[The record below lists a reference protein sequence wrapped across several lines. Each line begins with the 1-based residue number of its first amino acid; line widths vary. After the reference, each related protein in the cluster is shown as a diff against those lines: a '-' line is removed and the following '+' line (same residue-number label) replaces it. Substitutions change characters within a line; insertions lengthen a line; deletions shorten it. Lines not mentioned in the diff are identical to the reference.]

1 MIEQLKGP
9 YTKELN
15 DAQKARMLEQILTM
29 VDMTV
34 EWIDENEFYLRDVR
48 LTEKAEILK
57 DWVSEEKK
65 AAERIFKSIEE
76 IVKASIGN
84 MNPRPDTETVR
95 EMRKQL
101 TEKYG
106 EVFQTLT
113 PPVQALVFDPCEAPE
128 ENPIATIKEKEVAPL
143 KVTLPGIG
151 EIEKLKGGC
160 IGYHMGNNNVV
171 VAYDYEGREHR
182 SEEDEF
188 KSAKSYWESFCKDYP
203 DGPRKDVRIHVRYG
217 KEVIRSEDNLFH
229 FASALNRTVDRTF
242 TPVIVS

>member
-1 MIEQLKGP
+1 MIEQLKSP
-9 YTKELN
+9 FTKELN

-34 EWIDENEFYLRDVR
+34 EWVDENEFYLHSVR

-57 DWVSEEKK
+57 DWVIEEKK
-65 AAERIFKSIEE
+65 AGERIFKSIEE
-76 IVKASIGN
+76 IVQASIGN

-95 EMRKQL
+95 ELRKQL

-106 EVFQTLT
+106 EVFQTLE
-113 PPVQALVFDPCEAPE
+113 PPVPTFKFDPCTGTE
-128 ENPIATIKEKEVAPL
+128 ENPILALKEKEVAPL
-143 KVTLPGIG
+143 KVEIPGIG
-151 EIEKLKGGC
+151 AIEELKGGC
-160 IGYHMGNNNVV
+160 IGYNMGNNNVV
-171 VAYDYEGREHR
+171 VGYDYEGREHR
-182 SEEDEF
+182 SEEDEL
-188 KSAKSYWESFCKDYP
+188 KSARSYWESFCKEYP

-242 TPVIVS
+242 TPVLVS